1 MAERRNLDRIQR
13 SLGSQPVIHDSPTV
27 DALGA
32 MVIAL
37 LGEVAVLRDRLDA
50 NERLGKA
57 WGGHSPAEVD
67 AWLPD
72 SATSAERALYRDAM
86 YDRVLGVARDRL
98 MPEALRQ
105 NQRDYDRVMDDVST
119 R

>member
-1 MAERRNLDRIQR
+1 MAERRNLDRLQR
-13 SLGSQPVIHDSPTV
+13 PLGSQPLIHDNATV

-32 MVIAL
+32 MVVAL
-37 LGEVAVLRDRLDA
+37 LGEVAVLRDR
-50 NERLGKA
+50 
-57 WGGHSPAEVD
+57 VD
-67 AWLPD
+67 AHERVSLARGGFGRADIDLYLPD
-72 SATSAERALYRDAM
+72 AAVSAERASYRDAI

-105 NQRDYDRVMDDVST
+105 GQRDYDQVMDDVSK

>member
-1 MAERRNLDRIQR
+1 MVERRNLDRVKQP
-13 SLGSQPVIHDSPTV
+13 LGSQPVFHDEATV

-50 NERLGKA
+50 NERLIA
-57 WGGHSPAEVD
+57 QAGGHGPADVD
-67 AWLPD
+67 RYAPD
-72 SATSAERALYRDAM
+72 QTVLAARAQYRDAA

-98 MPEALRQ
+98 MPAALRQ
-105 NQRDYDRVMDDVST
+105 QQRAYDQVIADVAT
-119 R
+119 Q

>member
-37 LGEVAVLRDRLDA
+37 LGEVTVLRDRLDA

-57 WGGHSPAEVD
+57 QGGHGPSEVD
-67 AWLPD
+67 AYLPD
-72 SATSAERALYRDAM
+72 VAASAERGRYRDAM

-98 MPEALRQ
+98 IPEALRQ
-105 NQRDYDRVMDDVST
+105 GQRDYDRVMDDVST

>member
-1 MAERRNLDRIQR
+1 MAERRNLDRIR
-13 SLGSQPVIHDSPTV
+13 GALGSQPVIHDSPTV
-27 DALGA
+27 DALAA

-50 NERLGKA
+50 NERLGA
-57 WGGHSPAEVD
+57 ASGGQGPAAVD
-67 AWLPD
+67 SYLPD
-72 SATSAERALYRDAM
+72 SAVALERTRYRDAM

-105 NQRDYDRVMDDVST
+105 GQRDYDWVMDDVSA
-119 R
+119 

>member
-50 NERLGKA
+50 NERLGA
-57 WGGHSPAEVD
+57 ARGGHGPVDVD
-67 AWLPD
+67 AYLPD
-72 SATSAERALYRDAM
+72 TAAARSRAGCRDAM
-86 YDRVLGVARDRL
+86 YDRVLGAARDRL
-98 MPEALRQ
+98 IPEALRQ
-105 NQRDYDRVMDDVST
+105 GQRDYDRVMDDVSG
-119 R
+119 